1 MSKKET
7 LQMVQ
12 PRCQVE
18 GTSLEVQKDN
28 NSMVIEQ

>member
-12 PRCQVE
+12 HQGQVD